1 MELEDLK
8 KVFKKKEKEKTVKER
23 IDDELK
29 VMLEALKGVDGES
42 THYDKLVS
50 NAKKVAELKAIYEEN
65 DVNDRSDGK
74 PRLNPNTV
82 ITAGSYIVGT
92 LLVLMFEYDGGV
104 IATRALQFLPKPRI

>member
-8 KVFKKKEKEKTVKER
+8 KVFKKKEKEKSVKEK

-29 VMLEALKGVDGES
+29 VMLEALKNVDGES
-42 THYDKLVS
+42 EKYNKIAS
-50 NAKKVAELKAIYEEN
+50 NAKKVAELKAVYEQNE
-65 DVNDRSDGK
+65 VNDRSDGK

-82 ITAGSYIVGT
+82 VTAGSYIVGT
-92 LLVLMFEYDGGV
+92 LLVLLFEYDGGV